1 MYIEL
6 AILALFT
13 FLYSVVAGRI
23 EKLPVSGPIVF
34 VITGLMLGPL
44 GLGWFKDDV
53 SRVEFRMLVDLT
65 LALILFID
73 AANAD
78 TSILRRQWRIPARM
92 LGLGLPGAITL
103 GFIIAA
109 WLFDN
114 LTVYEAAILSTMLA
128 ATDAALGKAVV
139 TNPTVPSRLREGL
152 NAESGLNDGLCV
164 PHLNDLWI
172 RSLISIQ

>member
-13 FLYSVVAGRI
+13 FIYSVVAGRI

-34 VITGLMLGPL
+34 VITGFMLGPL

-53 SRVEFRMLVDLT
+53 SQVEFRMLVDLT

-78 TSILRRQWRIPARM
+78 TSILQRQWRIPARM
-92 LGLGLPGAITL
+92 LGLGLPGAIAL
-103 GFIIAA
+103 GFISAA
-109 WLFDN
+109 LLFDN
-114 LTVYEAAILSTMLA
+114 LTIYEAAILATMLA

-139 TNPTVPSRLREGL
+139 SNPTVPSRL
-152 NAESGLNDGLCV
+152 DQ
-164 PHLNDLWI
+164 
-172 RSLISIQ
+172 RSLGAGFGARVGNRLLRLCPVTAW